1 MSFFFSLPFPLLFL
15 LPSSLCVPH
24 FLFYFFFSFY
34 KGFYVALAGIQLA
47 AWVGVWKWNLCTP
60 WLCLLLV
67 IALRE
72 PIAWILTAWG
82 FPQILYSRVFC
93 TRLHSRCLLVS
104 FCFHWAHCLGNSAHS
119 QVVCQIVNLYSLLK
133 CIQLFEYAIILFSCS
148 WIIGLFPVYSDLSI
162 ILMLCCCIQC
172 SSIFLKYI
180 KGILFTYITMKISRQ
195 LVVAIKELQNV
206 IHAS

>member
-1 MSFFFSLPFPLLFL
+1 MSFFLFPSISSSFSPPLPSLCPSFSLLL
-15 LPSSLCVPH
+15 
-24 FLFYFFFSFY
+24 FFSFY

-60 WLCLLLV
+60 WFCLLLV
-67 IALRE
+67 IALKE
-72 PIAWILTAWG
+72 PIVWILTAWG
-82 FPQILYSRVFC
+82 FPQVLYSRVFC

-104 FCFHWAHCLGNSAHS
+104 FCFHWAHCLGNSALS
-119 QVVCQIVNLYSLLK
+119 QVVCQVVNSYSLLE

-148 WIIGLFPVYSDLSI
+148 WTIGLFPVYSDLSI
-162 ILMLCCCIQC
+162 ILMLCCCLQC

-180 KGILFTYITMKISRQ
+180 KDILFTYITMKISRQ
-195 LVVAIKELQNV
+195 LAVAIKELQNV